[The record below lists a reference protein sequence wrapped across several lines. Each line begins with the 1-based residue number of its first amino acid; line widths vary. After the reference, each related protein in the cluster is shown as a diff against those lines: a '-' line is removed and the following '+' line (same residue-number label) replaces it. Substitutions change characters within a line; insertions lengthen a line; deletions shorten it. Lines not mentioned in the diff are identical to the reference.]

1 MPVVTSV
8 SHDFKCVSTFHA
20 AATMKMIPQ
29 RGFVELGV
37 MAYAAIAAG
46 VVILGLSVAVKV
58 QTARLAATQQELA
71 TEQANRALWQKAA
84 ETCSKAT
91 DDALVD
97 ALKRI
102 KSAQDALKQVR
113 QGSVKAESEIARLR
127 ASKPSGAACPAAE
140 AVGKV
145 REGLKQ

>member
-1 MPVVTSV
+1 MS
-8 SHDFKCVSTFHA
+8 
-20 AATMKMIPQ
+20 Q
-29 RGFVELGV
+29 RGFAELGV

-46 VVILGLSVAVKV
+46 VVIVGLSVAVKV
-58 QTARLAATQQELA
+58 QTARLDATQQELA

-102 KSAQDALKQVR
+102 KSARDALKQVR

-127 ASKPSGAACPAAE
+127 AAKPAGGACPAADGV
-140 AVGKV
+140 ARV
-145 REGLKQ
+145 REGLK

>member
-1 MPVVTSV
+1 MT
-8 SHDFKCVSTFHA
+8 
-20 AATMKMIPQ
+20 Q

-37 MAYAAIAAG
+37 MAYGAIAAG
-46 VVILGLSVAVKV
+46 VVIVGLSVAVKV

-91 DDALVD
+91 EEAAAEAKKRATIAQAALRDA
-97 ALKRI
+97 
-102 KSAQDALKQVR
+102 R
-113 QGSVKAESEIARLR
+113 QGNVKAESEIARLK
-127 ASKPSGAACPAAE
+127 ASKPSGAACPAGE

-145 REGLKQ
+145 REGLKP